1 MKITIYTINDC
12 KFSQAEKQYLTSKN
26 MQFEE
31 KNLETNREYLTEMLN
46 ISNNFA
52 GTPVTKIEK
61 DDGTSVVLKGFTQ
74 SEFDTALG
82 LSTDSAVAP
91 SGSMDTGT
99 TAAVA
104 QTTATQPPVTPSMDM
119 SSSVAAAS
127 TEPTAPS
134 MNTVTPPVE
143 PPKQDMS
150 MGMPST
156 TSTDVSAAPSS
167 MPMDTA
173 SDPVAANPT
182 SVTPAPMGN
191 PLTDT
196 TPTTPTMNDVM
207 AAPQG
212 EAIPSTPAP
221 TDSNMTT
228 PSMGMSDMNT
238 AQPSMGGMS
247 TTPDMSMG
255 QTPNPMSPPAEQS
268 AAPANDPL
276 SSVLNDL
283 QSKGS
288 T

>member
-26 MQFEE
+26 IQFEE

-82 LSTDSAVAP
+82 FSTESVPVVETKTEETTTTDTSATPPVGV
-91 SGSMDTGT
+91 S

-104 QTTATQPPVTPSMDM
+104 QTASETPTIDTPVSAATPAE
-119 SSSVAAAS
+119 SSAPAIDSIS
-127 TEPTAPS
+127 TTEPTVPSIDTTAP
-134 MNTVTPPVE
+134 TVEESQPDISLST
-143 PPKQDMS
+143 
-150 MGMPST
+150 PST
-156 TSTDVSAAPSS
+156 PSVETPSVAS
-167 MPMDTA
+167 MPTDTA
-173 SDPVAANPT
+173 SDPVPT
-182 SVTPAPMGN
+182 TPTPMGN

-196 TPTTPTMNDVM
+196 TPSVTPTTPDFS
-207 AAPQG
+207 AQPQG
-212 EAIPSTPAP
+212 EAIP
-221 TDSNMTT
+221 DV
-228 PSMGMSDMNT
+228 PSPDTN
-238 AQPSMGGMS
+238 QPSATPDLSPQNMGGMS
-247 TTPDMSMG
+247 QAP
-255 QTPNPMSPPAEQS
+255 EQS
-268 AAPANDPL
+268 NQQQPPTNDPL

-288 T
+288 N

>member
-82 LSTDSAVAP
+82 LSTESVVAP
-91 SGSMDTGT
+91 TSSMDAST

-104 QTTATQPPVTPSMDM
+104 QTATQPPATPSMDM
-119 SSSVAAAS
+119 SSPVAAAP
-127 TEPTAPS
+127 TEPAMPS
-134 MNTVTPPVE
+134 MNPVMPPVE
-143 PPKQDMS
+143 PPTQDMS

-156 TSTDVSAAPSS
+156 PSTDMSTAPSS
-167 MPMDTA
+167 MPMDT
-173 SDPVAANPT
+173 SSNPVAANPT
-182 SVTPAPMGN
+182 TVTPAPMGN
-191 PLTDT
+191 PVTDT

-207 AAPQG
+207 SAPQG
-212 EAIPSTPAP
+212 EAIPNTPAP
-221 TDSNMTT
+221 TDTNMSVPSNMG
-228 PSMGMSDMNT
+228 SM
-238 AQPSMGGMS
+238 P
-247 TTPDMSMG
+247 TPDMSMG
-255 QTPNPMSPPAEQS
+255 QTPSPTTPTPDQAVPEK
-268 AAPANDPL
+268 DPL

-283 QSKGS
+283 QSKG
-288 T
+288 TN

>member
-82 LSTDSAVAP
+82 LSTESAVVP
-91 SGSMDTGT
+91 TSSMDAST

-104 QTTATQPPVTPSMDM
+104 QTATQPPATPSMDM
-119 SSSVAAAS
+119 SAPVAAAP
-127 TEPTAPS
+127 TEPTMPS

-156 TSTDVSAAPSS
+156 PSTDMSAAPSS
-167 MPMDTA
+167 MPMDT
-173 SDPVAANPT
+173 SSNPVVANPT
-182 SVTPAPMGN
+182 AVSPAPMGN
-191 PLTDT
+191 PVTDT
-196 TPTTPTMNDVM
+196 TSTTPTMNDVM
-207 AAPQG
+207 SAPQG

-221 TDSNMTT
+221 TDSNMSG
-228 PSMGMSDMNT
+228 PSNMG
-238 AQPSMGGMS
+238 SMP
-247 TTPDMSMG
+247 TPDMSMG
-255 QTPNPMSPPAEQS
+255 QTPNPMSQPADQS
-268 AAPANDPL
+268 APANDPL

-283 QSKGS
+283 QSKGTS
-288 T
+288 